1 MLSWITRG
9 SGFAALAQLVEH
21 RIRNAGVTS
30 SSLVGGTTRG
40 YSASFAILSN
50 SGASA
55 HCNFGR
61 LISVSG
67 VNRTRLNTKNLV
79 IDRAVLENIRV

>member
-30 SSLVGGTTRG
+30 SSLVGGTTRD
-40 YSASFAILSN
+40 YSVSSAILSN
-50 SGASA
+50 SGAST

-67 VNRTRLNTKNLV
+67 VNRTRSNTKNLV